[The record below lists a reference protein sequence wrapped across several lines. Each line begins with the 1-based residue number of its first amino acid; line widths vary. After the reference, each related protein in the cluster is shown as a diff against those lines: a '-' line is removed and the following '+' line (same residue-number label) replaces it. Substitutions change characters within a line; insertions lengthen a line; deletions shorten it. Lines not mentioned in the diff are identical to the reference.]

1 MILFEFAQFY
11 GCKITLW
18 RFHGFC
24 RCIKVLIQTC
34 YKSIKIDF
42 YGTII
47 SNNE

>member
-11 GCKITLW
+11 GCKIIAW
-18 RFHGFC
+18 RFHGSC
-24 RCIKVLIQTC
+24 RRIKVQIQTC